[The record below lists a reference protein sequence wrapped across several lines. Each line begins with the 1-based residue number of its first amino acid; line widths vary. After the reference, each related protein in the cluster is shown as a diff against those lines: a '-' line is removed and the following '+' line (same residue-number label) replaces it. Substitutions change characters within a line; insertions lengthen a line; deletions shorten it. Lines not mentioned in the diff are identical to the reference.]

1 MKTSFDARPGRLVF
15 SRAAISNP
23 MSRISILKEF
33 WLFLKTGKR
42 WWITPIV
49 VCLVLLGFLL
59 VWAGGSAVAPFI
71 YSLF

>member
-1 MKTSFDARPGRLVF
+1 
-15 SRAAISNP
+15 

-49 VCLVLLGFLL
+49 VCLVALGFLL
-59 VWAGGSAVAPFI
+59 VWGGGSYLAPFI
-71 YSLF
+71 YSFF